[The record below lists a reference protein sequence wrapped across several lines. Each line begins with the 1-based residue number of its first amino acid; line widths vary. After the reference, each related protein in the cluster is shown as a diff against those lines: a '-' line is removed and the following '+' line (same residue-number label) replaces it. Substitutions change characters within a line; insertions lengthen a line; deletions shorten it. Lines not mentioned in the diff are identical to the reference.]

1 LIAVLKRWAMATAAA
16 MAALRTT
23 ALGNCGGGSSNEDG
37 CRDSGG
43 DDDGEGGNGVVM
55 IALVALAVA
64 HFVTRH
70 VVANAIARVVAVAV
84 AFFSVRRRGR

>member
-1 LIAVLKRWAMATAAA
+1 MATAAA
-16 MAALRTT
+16 MAVLRTT

-43 DDDGEGGNGVVM
+43 KDNGKGGNGVVM

-64 HFVTRH
+64 HFVTCH
-70 VVANAIARVVAVAV
+70 VIANTIARVVANAV
-84 AFFSVRRRGR
+84 AFVSVQQRGQ